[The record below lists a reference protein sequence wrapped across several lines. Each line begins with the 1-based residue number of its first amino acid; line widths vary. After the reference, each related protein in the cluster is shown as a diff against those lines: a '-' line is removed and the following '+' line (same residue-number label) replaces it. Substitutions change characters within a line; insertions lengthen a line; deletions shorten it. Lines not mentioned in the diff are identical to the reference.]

1 MAAASRVRGSAPA
14 LKSLAQDYYDET
26 FERFP
31 VEGSLAG
38 LEEFQPRL
46 GRATPAVHEKQLR
59 LARKTLAAL
68 EELPVH
74 DFEGD
79 AELDRRAFRS
89 HLRYEIME
97 LGERAIWRINPQ
109 IYLDTAG
116 NSIFSLMVRHA
127 DDLEPVA
134 DALIARLKAIPRYL
148 DDAVEN
154 IKAPVPLWVELTGEA
169 VPGLCALLE
178 SVPGAL
184 EEARPD
190 ESARLRRLADK
201 ASKAVRQYNSRVKR
215 RKPGLEGAFAVGP
228 ERFQQLIYDRLGLDL
243 TPREI
248 VAAARALT
256 AELEAEL
263 KKEARKFHP
272 RKSASELVDEA
283 RAEWE
288 PDGKDLIS
296 AYRKCTKEIRSRF
309 KSERA
314 VTFPRNESLE
324 VRLVPEFMMHLIAT
338 AAYSAPGPLE
348 KNQRGIFWVNDLS
361 RKKSDPQEKA
371 AEIAQHF
378 GLELTC
384 AHEAY
389 PGHHLQF
396 IRQNQHPSLIRR
408 MAQHSI
414 YYEGW
419 TLWCEQ
425 MSADLNVS
433 DNPYLKLMQL
443 HDALWRACRI
453 IIDCGLQTG
462 ELTHAQ
468 ACRVLEHEVGFSH
481 ERARADINWY
491 TGAPT
496 IPMSY
501 LLGKMELLRLKR
513 RHVDQGGWSLRQ
525 FNDWVLGFGAIPWS
539 WIEASGL

>member
-1 MAAASRVRGSAPA
+1 MTAAPRARGSAAA
-14 LKSLAQDYYDET
+14 LKSLARDYYDET

-31 VEGSLAG
+31 VEGSQAG
-38 LEEFQPRL
+38 IEKFRSRL
-46 GRATPAVHEKQLR
+46 GRATPSVHEKQLR

-68 EELPVH
+68 EALPVH

-79 AELDRRAFRS
+79 DELDRRTFRS
-89 HLRYEIME
+89 HLRYEIMQTGE
-97 LGERAIWRINPQ
+97 LALDRINPQ
-109 IYLDTAG
+109 IYLDTVGGA
-116 NSIFSLMVRHA
+116 IFGLLVRHA

-134 DALIARLKAIPRYL
+134 DALISRLKAIPRYL
-148 DDAVEN
+148 DEAVEN
-154 IKAPVPLWVELTGEA
+154 IQTPVPLWVELTSEG
-169 VPGLCALLE
+169 VPGLCSLIDSVPEALE
-178 SVPGAL
+178 SV
-184 EEARPD
+184 RPRQA
-190 ESARLRRLADK
+190 ERIRRLARD
-201 ASKAVRQYNSRVKR
+201 ASKAVRQYNARVKR
-215 RKPGLEGAFAVGP
+215 RKTGPEGGFAVGP
-228 ERFQQLIYDRLGLDL
+228 QRFQQLIHDRLGLDL

-248 VAAARALT
+248 IAAARAL
-256 AELEAEL
+256 AARLEAEL
-263 KKEARKFHP
+263 KKEARRFHP
-272 RKSASELVDEA
+272 RKSAAELVDEA
-283 RAEWE
+283 RAQWK

-309 KSERA
+309 RAERA
-314 VTFPRNESLE
+314 VTFPRNESLD
-324 VRLVPEFMMHLIAT
+324 VRLVPEFMMHLIPT

-361 RKKSDPQEKA
+361 RKKTDPKQKA

-396 IRQNQHPSLIRR
+396 IRQNQHPSMIRR

-414 YYEGW
+414 YHEGW

-425 MSADLNVS
+425 MSADLEIS
-433 DNPYLKLMQL
+433 DNPYLRMMQL

-462 ELTHAQ
+462 ELTHAR
-468 ACRVLEHEVGFSH
+468 ACRLLQNEVGFSR
-481 ERARADINWY
+481 ERARADVNWY
-491 TGAPT
+491 TSAPT
-496 IPMSY
+496 VPMSY
-501 LLGKMELLRLKR
+501 LLGKMELMRLKR
-513 RHVDQGGWSLRQ
+513 RYVDEQDWSLRE

-539 WIEASGL
+539 WIETSGL